1 MLNNSTIKKF
11 QKFILNNLETL
22 KHRSIIKK
30 KKFNKINYLAH
41 RILKIR

>member
-30 KKFNKINYLAH
+30 KNLIKLIISLIAF
-41 RILKIR
+41 